1 MRNVCKCFMFCLKF
15 KDAYIKRNIQI
26 TEADYQAIIKEV
38 DDAIRKGAWEAMLEH
53 DRHDEEFNEESQ

>member
-1 MRNVCKCFMFCLKF
+1 MFCLKF